1 MIRELMKENII
12 NINEKNSRGR
22 IFDSQNK
29 VILSGTACAEFEFEY
44 VQRSTFISFYSTK
57 IRCQQ
62 ASGRIDIIPIMISY
76 QLKEELKEKSIKG
89 KYIELTGRVRSHRKL
104 KEGGDTKLDI
114 YVLVSSIEVFDKKT
128 QNADVNILYLEG
140 IVCQEAKLWKE
151 SRKIDFSIL
160 VYRKRKSQEMDFF
173 PCVAKGHLTYY
184 EQELLPSKKVKIVG
198 LFQSREYPNKH
209 DDTQQGEKKIAYEI
223 RVKKI
228 EF

>member
-160 VYRKRKSQEMDFF
+160 VYRKRKSQEMDFL

-184 EQELLPSKKVKIVG
+184 EHELVPSKNVKIVG

-209 DDTQQGEKKIAYEI
+209 DDTQKMAYEI
-223 RVKKI
+223 RAKKI

>member
-1 MIRELMKENII
+1 MISELMKENII

-114 YVLVSSIEVFDKKT
+114 YVLVSSIEVFDKRT
-128 QNADVNILYLEG
+128 QNADVNTLYLEG

-160 VYRKRKSQEMDFF
+160 V
-173 PCVAKGHLTYY
+173 
-184 EQELLPSKKVKIVG
+184 
-198 LFQSREYPNKH
+198 
-209 DDTQQGEKKIAYEI
+209 
-223 RVKKI
+223 
-228 EF
+228 

>member
-160 VYRKRKSQEMDFF
+160 VYRKRKSQETDFL

-184 EQELLPSKKVKIVG
+184 EHELVPSKNVKIVG

-209 DDTQQGEKKIAYEI
+209 DDTQKMAYEI
-223 RVKKI
+223 RAKKI

>member
-1 MIRELMKENII
+1 MKENII

-160 VYRKRKSQEMDFF
+160 VYRKRKSQEMDFL

-184 EQELLPSKKVKIVG
+184 EHELVPSKNVKIVG

-209 DDTQQGEKKIAYEI
+209 DDTRREKKMAYEI
-223 RVKKI
+223 RAKKI
-228 EF
+228 EI

>member
-1 MIRELMKENII
+1 MISELMKENII

-62 ASGRIDIIPIMISY
+62 ASGRVDIIPIMISY
-76 QLKEELKEKSIKG
+76 PLKEELKEKSIKG

-160 VYRKRKSQEMDFF
+160 VYRKRKSQEMDFL

-184 EQELLPSKKVKIVG
+184 EHELVPSKNVKIVG

-209 DDTQQGEKKIAYEI
+209 DDTRREKKMAYEI
-223 RVKKI
+223 RAKKI
-228 EF
+228 EI

>member
-1 MIRELMKENII
+1 MISELMKENII

-160 VYRKRKSQEMDFF
+160 VYRKRKSQEMDFL

-184 EQELLPSKKVKIVG
+184 EHELVPSKNVKIVG

-209 DDTQQGEKKIAYEI
+209 DDTRREKKMAYEI
-223 RVKKI
+223 RAKKI
-228 EF
+228 EI

>member
-1 MIRELMKENII
+1 MISELMKENII

-89 KYIELTGRVRSHRKL
+89 KYIELTGRVRSHRKQ

-160 VYRKRKSQEMDFF
+160 VYRKRKSQEMDFL

-184 EQELLPSKKVKIVG
+184 EHELVPSKNVKIVG

-209 DDTQQGEKKIAYEI
+209 DDTRREKKMAYEI
-223 RVKKI
+223 RAKKI
-228 EF
+228 EI

>member
-1 MIRELMKENII
+1 MISELMKENII
-12 NINEKNSRGR
+12 NIKEKNSRGR

-76 QLKEELKEKSIKG
+76 PLKEELKEKSIKG
-89 KYIELTGRVRSHRKL
+89 KYIELTGRVRSHRKV

-114 YVLVSSIEVFDKKT
+114 YVLVSSIEVFDKRT

-140 IVCQEAKLWKE
+140 IVCQEAKIWKE

-160 VYRKRKSQEMDFF
+160 VYRKRKSQEMDFL

-184 EQELLPSKKVKIVG
+184 EHKLLPSKKVKIVG

-209 DDTQQGEKKIAYEI
+209 DDTRGEKKMAYEI
-223 RVKKI
+223 RAKKI
-228 EF
+228 EI

>member
-160 VYRKRKSQEMDFF
+160 VYRKRKSQEMDFL

-184 EQELLPSKKVKIVG
+184 EHELVPSKNVKIVG

-209 DDTQQGEKKIAYEI
+209 DDTRREKKMAYEI
-223 RVKKI
+223 RAKKI

>member
-1 MIRELMKENII
+1 MISELMKENII

-76 QLKEELKEKSIKG
+76 PLKEELKEKSIKG

-160 VYRKRKSQEMDFF
+160 VYRKRKSQEMDFL

-184 EQELLPSKKVKIVG
+184 EHELVPSKNVKIVG

-209 DDTQQGEKKIAYEI
+209 DDTRREKKMAYEI
-223 RVKKI
+223 RAKKI
-228 EF
+228 EI

>member
-1 MIRELMKENII
+1 MISELMKENII

-89 KYIELTGRVRSHRKL
+89 KYIELTGRVRSHRKQ

-114 YVLVSSIEVFDKKT
+114 YVLVSSIEVFDERT

-160 VYRKRKSQEMDFF
+160 VYRKRKSQEMDFL

-184 EQELLPSKKVKIVG
+184 EHELVPSKNVKIVG

-209 DDTQQGEKKIAYEI
+209 DDTRREKKMAYEI
-223 RVKKI
+223 RAKKI
-228 EF
+228 EI

>member
-1 MIRELMKENII
+1 MISELMKENII

-184 EQELLPSKKVKIVG
+184 EHELVPSKNVKIVG

-209 DDTQQGEKKIAYEI
+209 DDTRREKKMAYEI
-223 RVKKI
+223 RAKKI
-228 EF
+228 EI

>member
-29 VILSGTACAEFEFEY
+29 VILSGTACSEFEFEY

-160 VYRKRKSQEMDFF
+160 VYRKRKSQEMDFL

-184 EQELLPSKKVKIVG
+184 EHELVPSKNVKIVG

-209 DDTQQGEKKIAYEI
+209 DDTRREKKMAYEI
-223 RVKKI
+223 RAKKI
-228 EF
+228 EI